1 MKTVEMMD
9 NEADKVILKWSA
21 GGLIGNLAPPPFDT
35 MAVVSA
41 MAKMGYDI
49 AMIYEDVKMDKNEL
63 LRLAKIIFKGASSVG
78 LAANIGTSLLKYIPG
93 VNVAVALLIQPPIV
107 MALTYTAGKSYKK
120 YFSTYQRTGKR
131 PDDSELLKIAKSI
144 YKESLKKTKN
154 I

>member
-1 MKTVEMMD
+1 
-9 NEADKVILKWSA
+9 
-21 GGLIGNLAPPPFDT
+21 

-120 YFSTYQRTGKR
+120 YFSTYQRTGK
-131 PDDSELLKIAKSI
+131 
-144 YKESLKKTKN
+144 
-154 I
+154 